1 MPDIAHEAMEALLVL
16 HHPDK
21 VKAWN
26 PEAPLYTFWDVSSQV
41 IFSISE
47 KLIQHQI
54 YNYTTILKW
63 LREILCCRNA
73 FLSQHKDYAN
83 VGSQIAISKQA
94 HVKLEVR
101 ILEIVDTIAAAGIE
115 RLIDEISSTQVVC
128 LMYLWSIDIEAVLVS
143 MSCFALLCEE
153 AEILCGSDEVA
164 VTSLLPNY
172 QLFLELAQASALI
185 SGEFWCS
192 LFLFACESDVSL
204 SDPKI
209 FLRIFESPFSINK
222 TLIRLWM

>member
-54 YNYTTILKW
+54 FNYTTILKW

-94 HVKLEVR
+94 HIKLEVR
-101 ILEIVDTIAAAGIE
+101 VYEIVGI
-115 RLIDEISSTQVVC
+115 IT
-128 LMYLWSIDIEAVLVS
+128 
-143 MSCFALLCEE
+143 
-153 AEILCGSDEVA
+153 AEIKINLQNSLCAGR
-164 VTSLLPNY
+164 LLDVFVEY
-172 QLFLELAQASALI
+172 RHRGCSSVHVLFLAAMRGS
-185 SGEFWCS
+185 
-192 LFLFACESDVSL
+192 
-204 SDPKI
+204 
-209 FLRIFESPFSINK
+209 
-222 TLIRLWM
+222 